1 MSVEKS
7 AAFMQRIKDAVRAAK
22 PQHTLAGKDK
32 GFSLMSWILD
42 AAEHNGAIGAKSI
55 RKGYEK
61 AQYGISVADTAL
73 GAALRGNA
81 KPGSMRYGMFTTKQ
95 KIPMR
100 YENGKLVPDL
110 TDHKPTGLY
119 KDVERAS
126 ISEPVRA
133 LSAPVGTGLALTK
146 ADEIINSMQKKKEE
160 GPQ

>member
-32 GFSLMSWILD
+32 GFSLASWMLD
-42 AAEHNGAIGAKSI
+42 IAEHNGAIGAQSL

-61 AQYGISVADTAL
+61 TQYGINVADTAL

-81 KPGSMRYGMFTTKQ
+81 KPGSFRHGMFTTKQ
-95 KIPMR
+95 KIPMK
-100 YENGKLVPDL
+100 YQDGILVPD
-110 TDHKPTGLY
+110 TSGEATTGIY
-119 KDVERAS
+119 KEISRPS
-126 ISEPVRA
+126 ISEPVRVVA
-133 LSAPVGTGLALTK
+133 GPLVTGLALTK